1 MDENTFQREDYLTK
15 KSKIKEFYDKNKIKI
30 FSFLT
35 LIIFFI
41 IFLNFYIE
49 NKKNEQV
56 ALSESYIDAKIFIEN
71 GKDEKATEVLKSIVV
86 SKNDTYSVLAL
97 FLLIE
102 KDFIQDK
109 KEVLDLFNHVLEN
122 TKFDKDI
129 KNLIIFKKAIF
140 QSNFVPEDELLNSLK
155 PLLND
160 ETVWRPHALLL
171 LGDFYLSKGENNK
184 AREFYN
190 EILSIKD
197 LDKEFYKKASIQIA
211 FTNDD

>member
-1 MDENTFQREDYLTK
+1 MDENTFQEQNYLEK

>member
-1 MDENTFQREDYLTK
+1 MIPKNN
-15 KSKIKEFYDKNKIKI
+15 NKIVI
-30 FSFLT
+30 VLCGHGSR
-35 LIIFFI
+35 
-41 IFLNFYIE
+41 NPNY
-49 NKKNEQV
+49 KK
-56 ALSESYIDAKIFIEN
+56 
-71 GKDEKATEVLKSIVV
+71 
-86 SKNDTYSVLAL
+86 
-97 FLLIE
+97 
-102 KDFIQDK
+102 
-109 KEVLDLFNHVLEN
+109 H
-122 TKFDKDI
+122 
-129 KNLIIFKKAIF
+129 LIIFKKAIF

>member
-1 MDENTFQREDYLTK
+1 MLVELG
-15 KSKIKEFYDKNKIKI
+15 
-30 FSFLT
+30 
-35 LIIFFI
+35 
-41 IFLNFYIE
+41 
-49 NKKNEQV
+49 
-56 ALSESYIDAKIFIEN
+56 SYIDAKIFIEN